1 MELIDRVQE
10 IMKRAVDT
18 KSVAGVNLL
27 VRVND
32 EEILYAEEGFAD
44 IEKKKPMR
52 RDTIFRMFSMSKPV
66 TSAATMILFERGLID
81 LLEPVGDYLPSF
93 KHMRVFDGNTVKPC
107 ERPIFIRDLLDMTA
121 GLSYPD
127 GSTPTGIMV
136 DEVFKELDGRLRTDH
151 EMTTRELADRLAA
164 IPLDFEPESNFKY
177 STCADILGALIE
189 EVSGMKYSEFLKKE
203 IFDPLGMED
212 TGFFV
217 PAEKL
222 DRLASGYQT
231 PEAEDGTRS
240 LRKYDWNNLGINN
253 IPDHAPGFESGG
265 AGLVSTL
272 DDYAR
277 FTQMLLNEG
286 ELDGARILSPS
297 TVRFMTGRRLEEH
310 EQKMFLK
317 RMMCYQGF
325 TYSNLLRI
333 CIDEDKAGYICSDGE
348 YGWDGWLGTYMANLP
363 YEGVSILMG
372 TQKVD
377 SGTFD
382 LTRKLRNV
390 ILTEILA
397 DEDAEFYLDEEEE
410 D

>member
-212 TGFFV
+212 TGTIS
-217 PAEKL
+217 PTMRRALSRAEQGSYQ
-222 DRLASGYQT
+222 RLTTTRDLPRCSLMRAS
-231 PEAEDGTRS
+231 
-240 LRKYDWNNLGINN
+240 
-253 IPDHAPGFESGG
+253 
-265 AGLVSTL
+265 
-272 DDYAR
+272 
-277 FTQMLLNEG
+277 
-286 ELDGARILSPS
+286 
-297 TVRFMTGRRLEEH
+297 
-310 EQKMFLK
+310 
-317 RMMCYQGF
+317 
-325 TYSNLLRI
+325 
-333 CIDEDKAGYICSDGE
+333 
-348 YGWDGWLGTYMANLP
+348 
-363 YEGVSILMG
+363 LMG
-372 TQKVD
+372 R
-377 SGTFD
+377 GF
-382 LTRKLRNV
+382 LALRR
-390 ILTEILA
+390 
-397 DEDAEFYLDEEEE
+397 
-410 D
+410 